1 MHISNANMN
10 NLNWDGL
17 RFFIAA
23 AEGGSLTA
31 AAKVLGSNQ
40 PTVGRHINALESE
53 LGMKLFQRSVK
64 GLTLTEEGG
73 QLLEHCREIESQIVK
88 IERTIRGEKVISG
101 TVRVALP
108 EGLCL
113 EVLTPHLPQF
123 YLDYPNI
130 RLIMNVSSNTA
141 DLTRGEADIAIRLF
155 RPSESNLV
163 VRHLGEMG
171 MGLYASPTYIG
182 SFGTPASVDDLAHH
196 RVITYGDR
204 LSALP
209 ENRWLIEHSSPAL
222 QVLCSD
228 STSTRLKATQAGVGI
243 AIQPH
248 LFTRTPPR
256 LVPFLK
262 EIALPGHDMWLV
274 YHRDL
279 RQVARIRTVIDFIV
293 SHVNDYRRLK

>member
-1 MHISNANMN
+1 MHINNAKMN
-10 NLNWDGL
+10 NMNWDGL

-23 AEGGSLTA
+23 AEGGSLTT

-64 GLTLTEEGG
+64 GLTLTEEGA

-130 RLIMNVSSNTA
+130 RLILNVSSNTA

-163 VRHLGEMG
+163 VRQLGEMG
-171 MGLYASPTYIG
+171 MGLYASPPYIDT
-182 SFGTPASVDDLAHH
+182 FGTPASVEDLAHH
-196 RVITYGDR
+196 RVITYGDQ
-204 LSALP
+204 LATLP

-228 STSTRLKATQAGVGI
+228 STSTRLKATLAGVGI

-248 LFTRTPPR
+248 LFTRTNPHLIP
-256 LVPFLK
+256 LLE
-262 EIALPGHDMWLV
+262 EIALPGHPMWLV
-274 YHRDL
+274 YHSDL
-279 RQVARIRTVIDFIV
+279 RQVARIRTVIDFIA
-293 SHVNDYRRLK
+293 SHVSDSGR